1 MLRLRSLGSG
11 STGNATL
18 VEAGNKRL
26 LIDCGLGPRILR
38 QRLAVAGLEMAQ
50 IDGLFITHE
59 HSDHVG
65 CAHRIACEYRIPVWM
80 SEGTWRASGALDY
93 QGLLRLTGHD
103 QTIDW
108 GDLELRAFAV
118 PHDARE
124 PLQLHCTDGA
134 HALGVLTDLGHV
146 PPAVREQL
154 SDCHTLLL
162 ECNHDRQLLAESAY
176 PAFLKHRVGGDL
188 GHLANEQAGELVS
201 QLRAGPLRKVIAA
214 HLSLKN
220 NRPDLARAALVAG
233 LGDAVVIEVADA
245 RSGTP
250 WITVG

>member
-18 VEAGNKRL
+18 VEAGTQRL
-26 LIDCGLGPRILR
+26 LVDCGLGPRVLK
-38 QRLAVAGLEMAQ
+38 QRLATAGLELRH
-50 IDGLFITHE
+50 IDGIFITHE

-65 CAHRIACEYRIPVWM
+65 CAHRIATEHRIPVWM

-93 QGLLRLTGHD
+93 QGLLNLTGD
-103 QTIDW
+103 GQTIDW
-108 GDLELRAFAV
+108 GELELRVFAV

-124 PLQLHCTDGA
+124 PLQLCCSDGA

-146 PPAVREQL
+146 PPSVREQI
-154 SDCHTLLL
+154 SGCHTLLL
-162 ECNHDRQLLAESAY
+162 ECNHDRQLLADSSY
-176 PAFLKHRVGGDL
+176 PVFLKKRVGGDL
-188 GHLANEQAGELVS
+188 GHLANEQAVELAS
-201 QLRAGPLRKVIAA
+201 QLQGGPLRQVIAA

-220 NRPDLARAALVAG
+220 NRPDLARAALRSG
-233 LGDAVVIEVADA
+233 LGDAVAIEVADA
-245 RSGTP
+245 QSGTP